1 MAVVSRCYDT
11 TEKDTIFTLPSGTEL
26 SVEAAQGD
34 LSRAIEFLD
43 SGLDEYAAG
52 LVADLL
58 HVSELLDVLLKAIS
72 TTPFSD

>member
-1 MAVVSRCYDT
+1 VS
-11 TEKDTIFTLPSGTEL
+11 DTIYMLPSGTEL
-26 SVEAAQGD
+26 SVEAALGD

-58 HVSELLDVLLKAIS
+58 HVKELLVVLDKD
-72 TTPFSD
+72 TPFSD